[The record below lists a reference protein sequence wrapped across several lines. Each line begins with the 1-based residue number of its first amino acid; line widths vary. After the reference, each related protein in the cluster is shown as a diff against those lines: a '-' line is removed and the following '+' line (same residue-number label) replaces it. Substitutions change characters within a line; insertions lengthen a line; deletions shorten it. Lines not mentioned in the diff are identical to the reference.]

1 MVCIVLTGLMMRLGV
16 VGTCTRDQGE
26 ELIEKWQ
33 QHRQVTVHTNLTR
46 TAETK
51 RKELQLQPHSR
62 RVSATEEFLR
72 GQDLGT
78 LHRLLEAPT
87 QSFWGNANMPV
98 LLGHCCCTA
107 KMTTGWP
114 NILHSES
121 SLPAIMCVER
131 TQIIPLWSIDIIHI
145 YTFERNEER

>member
-51 RKELQLQPHSR
+51 RKELQLQLHSR

-98 LLGHCCCTA
+98 LLGHCYCT
-107 KMTTGWP
+107 TT
-114 NILHSES
+114 N
-121 SLPAIMCVER
+121 
-131 TQIIPLWSIDIIHI
+131 
-145 YTFERNEER
+145 